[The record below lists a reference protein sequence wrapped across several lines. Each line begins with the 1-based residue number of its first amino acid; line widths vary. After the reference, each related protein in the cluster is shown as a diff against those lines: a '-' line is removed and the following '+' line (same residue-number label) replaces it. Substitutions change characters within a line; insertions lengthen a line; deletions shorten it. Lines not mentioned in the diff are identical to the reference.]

1 MALGGGFRVLKPLDL
16 QTVLPRSVDIQ
27 RMQQIQYAQPVID
40 QQEVT
45 REVVKR
51 NQLKQEQI
59 QNNQATAETNPI
71 RTNENNPQNRERRYR
86 RFRQTRQGASQ
97 ESESKTPAEPE
108 RGQHIDIKF

>member
-1 MALGGGFRVLKPLDL
+1 MLRPLDL

-59 QNNQATAETNPI
+59 QGNQAAAETNPI
-71 RTNENNPQNRERRYR
+71 RANENHSQHRERRYR
-86 RFRQTRQGASQ
+86 RFRRTQRGASQ
-97 ESESKTPAEPE
+97 EAESQTPAEPE
-108 RGQHIDIKF
+108 RGRHIDIKF